1 MDNKQSFT
9 QVIIIVLANLITEI
23 LIRILEQLF

>member
-1 MDNKQSFT
+1 MDKKQIFT
-9 QVIIIVLANLITEI
+9 QVIIIVSANLITEI